1 MPPYREPCPEVDR
14 RVSVPN
20 HRPYVWMLSGCVS
33 FAIMSSMAHE
43 VSKYINWQT
52 VAFFR
57 SFLVLFFVGSV
68 CVFTKTPFVV
78 WRPLRLWHR
87 SVAGSVSLVT
97 AFFALAKLEASTVVT
112 LTNTFPI
119 WVALLS
125 WFTLGV
131 FPSIRVWFAVFGGV
145 AGVWLIQ
152 QPSEEGNL
160 AFGLA
165 LFSSLS
171 TAVAMLGLNKLKGVN
186 PNAVVVHFSAVATVI
201 CTGAMFCFPFAESQL
216 PFYSPYPLMLLLGV
230 GVAASVGQMFLTRA
244 FASGDPAKVSV
255 VGLSQVVFAMLI
267 DLFWAGRDVTTM
279 TIVGTLLILAPTAWV
294 ILERR
299 RPSPGPS
306 REVASSVSQ
315 P

>member
-1 MPPYREPCPEVDR
+1 M
-14 RVSVPN
+14 SVPT
-20 HRPYVWMLSGCVS
+20 HRPYVWMLCGCVS
-33 FAIMSSMAHE
+33 FALMSAMAHE
-43 VSKYINWQT
+43 ASLYCNWQT

-57 SFLVLFFVGSV
+57 SFFVLLFVGTV
-68 CVFTKTPFVV
+68 CLVRKTPFVV

-87 SVAGSVSLVT
+87 SLAGSVSLIT

-131 FPSIRVWFAVFGGV
+131 FPSTRVWFAVSGGV

-152 QPSEEGNL
+152 QPSEDGNL

-186 PNAVVVHFSAVATVI
+186 PNAVVVHFSGVATIVCAVAML
-201 CTGAMFCFPFAESQL
+201 GFPYRDDAM
-216 PFYSPYPLMLLLGV
+216 PFYRPYPMMLLLGV
-230 GVAASVGQMFLTRA
+230 GVAASIGQMFLTRA
-244 FASGDPAKVSV
+244 FAMGDPAKVSV

-267 DLFWAGRDVTTM
+267 DLIWAGRDVTMLTLL
-279 TIVGTLLILAPTAWV
+279 GTLLILAPTAWV
-294 ILERR
+294 ILERK
-299 RPSPGPS
+299 RPTPDPDPLPENADAITT
-306 REVASSVSQ
+306 RV
-315 P
+315 